1 MEKLL
6 KKLNNEN
13 GYTLPMVIVVLVVFS
28 ILFTS
33 MVIILNSNSKQI
45 TTQENNLR
53 AHYLA
58 RAGVDIAYAGLLQED
73 NNQSL
78 YHLKIHRLIDE
89 NTAITHS
96 DLSLPDSDPIGSVD
110 VTASIEGDEVKIFA
124 KATMNDGKGKS
135 TIALYIKKDDFYKI
149 RWAKR

>member
-13 GYTLPMVIVVLVVFS
+13 GYTLPMVIVVLVVFA

-33 MVIILNSNSKQI
+33 MVIILNSNTKQI

-58 RAGVDIAYAGLLQED
+58 RAGVDIAYAGLMQAD
-73 NNQSL
+73 IDTGT
-78 YHLKIHRLIDE
+78 YTRKIDRLIDE
-89 NTAITHS
+89 DATVTHV
-96 DLSLPDSDPIGSVD
+96 DLALPIDDPIGLVD
-110 VTASIEGDEVKIFA
+110 VTASVVDDEVKIFA
-124 KATMNDGKGKS
+124 NATMNDDQGKS
-135 TIALYIKKDDFYKI
+135 TIALYIKKEDFSKI
-149 RWAKR
+149 RWAKQ